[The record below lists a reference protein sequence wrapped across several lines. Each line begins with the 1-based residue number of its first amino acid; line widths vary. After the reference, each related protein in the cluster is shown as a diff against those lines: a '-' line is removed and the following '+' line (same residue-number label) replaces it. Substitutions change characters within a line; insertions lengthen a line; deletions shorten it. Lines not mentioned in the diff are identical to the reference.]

1 MKFIKLARCRS
12 LLPGR
17 KRIGPGA
24 NGPGRQM
31 FLVRPQ
37 PFTNAFATMTH
48 AALPLRDVLARL
60 PFPVSDADSVRD
72 FVARIDAVLFKLGYS
87 LIVKQFAVLAEDGLA
102 DIVIAEAAP

>member
-17 KRIGPGA
+17 KRIGPGT

-37 PFTNAFATMTH
+37 HFTSAFATMTH
-48 AALPLRDVLARL
+48 AALPLRDVLAQL
-60 PFPVSDADSVRD
+60 PFSVSDADSLRIL
-72 FVARIDAVLFKLGYS
+72 VARIDAVLIKLVYI
-87 LIVKQFAVLAEDGLA
+87 LIVKHFAVLAEHGLA
-102 DIVIAEAAP
+102 VIVIADSAT

>member
-1 MKFIKLARCRS
+1 MKVIKLARCRS

-17 KRIGPGA
+17 QRIGPGA
-24 NGPGRQM
+24 IGPGRQM

-37 PFTNAFATMTH
+37 LFTSAFATMTH
-48 AALPLRDVLARL
+48 AALPLRNALTQL
-60 PFPVSDADSVRD
+60 PFSVSDADSLRIL
-72 FVARIDAVLFKLGYS
+72 VARIDAVLIKLGNI

>member
-1 MKFIKLARCRS
+1 MKVIKLARCRS

-17 KRIGPGA
+17 QRIGPGA

-37 PFTNAFATMTH
+37 HFTNAFATMTH
-48 AALPLRDVLARL
+48 GALPLRDALAQL
-60 PFPVSDADSVRD
+60 PISISDADVHWP

-102 DIVIAEAAP
+102 DIVIAEAAT

>member
-37 PFTNAFATMTH
+37 MFTSAFATMTH
-48 AALPLRDVLARL
+48 AALPLRDALAQL
-60 PFPVSDADSVRD
+60 PFPVSDADGAWA
-72 FVARIDAVLFKLGYS
+72 FVARIDAVLIELGYS
-87 LIVKQFAVLAEDGLA
+87 LIVKHFAVLAEDGLA
-102 DIVIAEAAP
+102 DKAIAGAAT